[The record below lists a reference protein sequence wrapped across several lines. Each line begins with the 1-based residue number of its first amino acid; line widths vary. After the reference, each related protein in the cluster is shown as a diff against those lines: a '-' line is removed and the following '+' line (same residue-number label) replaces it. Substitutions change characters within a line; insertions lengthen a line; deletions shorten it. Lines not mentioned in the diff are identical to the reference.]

1 MASDQWTSRIGFIL
15 AAAGSA
21 IGLGTVWRLPY
32 VAGTEGG
39 GAFFLIFLILLL
51 TLGSTLLLAEFVLGR
66 RTQEGAI
73 RAYKNVASN
82 GNWHWIGILGMV
94 TAFLLL
100 SFYSVVG
107 GWIIAYLVRS
117 FSGQVTSPPGG
128 DYSALFET
136 ITANPW
142 EVGIAHLAFMVMTI
156 LVVQRGIRKG
166 IEKATVY
173 MMPAL
178 FILFAVLVVR
188 SLTLDGAWEGVVF
201 FLQPDLSAVSGQTL
215 LTALGQ
221 AFFSLSLGVSVMV
234 TYSSYLGKSEN
245 LPRSAWSVV
254 YLTILIAFMAGLVI
268 FPSVF
273 AFDLEPDEG
282 PMLIFTILPAV
293 FGEITFG
300 SIFFTLFMILML
312 FATLT
317 SAFSL
322 VEIVVAPLI
331 RGKEE
336 QKRVKMTWTVGLLI
350 FVLGIPSN
358 LSFGLLSDWHIFGD
372 IFFNQLD
379 FLVSNIL
386 LPIGALLISL
396 FVPWKMSKTD
406 LQEELLR
413 GSNRGNSFFSM
424 WLFTIRY
431 IVPIAI
437 VVVFI
442 SMLAG

>member
-1 MASDQWTSRIGFIL
+1 MATDHWTSRVGFIL

-39 GAFFLIFLILLL
+39 GAFFLIFLVLLL
-51 TLGSTLLLAEFVLGR
+51 TMGTALLLAEFILGR
-66 RTQEGAI
+66 HTQEGAI
-73 RAYKNVASN
+73 NAYKRVAPK
-82 GNWHWIGILGMV
+82 GQWQWIGILGMV
-94 TAFLLL
+94 AAFLLL

-107 GWIIAYLVRS
+107 GWVIAYLVRS
-117 FSGQVTSPPGG
+117 FSGQVTNPPDG
-128 DYSALFET
+128 DYTALFAS

-142 EVGIAHLAFMVMTI
+142 EVGAAHLAFMIMTI
-156 LVVQRGIRKG
+156 LVVQKGIRKG
-166 IEKATVY
+166 IEKASVY

-201 FLQPDLSAVSGQTL
+201 FLQPDLSAVTGETL

-234 TYSSYLGKSEN
+234 TYSSYLGKNDN

-254 YLTILIAFMAGLVI
+254 LLTILIAFMAGLAI
-268 FPSVF
+268 FPGVF
-273 AFDLEPDEG
+273 AFDLQPDEG
-282 PMLIFTILPAV
+282 PELIFTILPAV
-293 FGEITFG
+293 FGEMAFG
-300 SIFFTLFMILML
+300 GLFFTLFMILML

-322 VEIVVAPLI
+322 VEIIVKPLI
-331 RGKEE
+331 RGREE
-336 QKRVKMTWTVGLLI
+336 KRVKMTWIVGLLI
-350 FVLGIPSN
+350 FAMGIPSN
-358 LSFGLLSDWHIFGD
+358 LSFGVLSDWHVFGD
-372 IFFNQLD
+372 IFFNQVD
-379 FLVSNIL
+379 YLVSNVL
-386 LPIGALLISL
+386 LPIGAFLISV
-396 FVPWKMSKTD
+396 FVSWRMRKED
-406 LQEELLR
+406 LQEEMLR
-413 GSNRGNSFFSM
+413 GSNRGIVFFNT
-424 WLFTIRY
+424 WLLATRY

-442 SMLAG
+442 FMI

>member
-1 MASDQWTSRIGFIL
+1 MATDRWTSRIGFIL

-39 GAFFLIFLILLL
+39 GAFFLIFLVLLL
-51 TLGSTLLLAEFVLGR
+51 TVGTALLLAEFVLGR
-66 RTQEGAI
+66 HTQEGAI
-73 RAYKNVASN
+73 RAYKHVAPK
-82 GNWHWIGILGMV
+82 GQWQWIGILGMV
-94 TAFLLL
+94 AAFLLL

-117 FSGQVTSPPGG
+117 FGGQVTNPPDG
-128 DYSALFET
+128 DYTALFET

-142 EVGIAHLAFMVMTI
+142 EVGIAHLAFMIMTI
-156 LVVQRGIRKG
+156 LVVQQGVRKG
-166 IEKATVY
+166 IEKASVY

-201 FLQPDLSAVSGQTL
+201 FLQPDLSAVTGETL

-254 YLTILIAFMAGLVI
+254 LLTILIAFMAGLVI
-268 FPSVF
+268 FPGVF
-273 AFDLEPDEG
+273 AFDLQPDEG
-282 PMLIFTILPAV
+282 PELIFTILPAV
-293 FGEITFG
+293 FGEMAFG
-300 SIFFTLFMILML
+300 SLFFTLFMILML

-322 VEIVVAPLI
+322 VEIIVKPLI

-336 QKRVKMTWTVGLLI
+336 KRVKMTWIVGLLI
-350 FVLGIPSN
+350 FAMGIPSN
-358 LSFGLLSDWHIFGD
+358 LSFGVLADWDVFGD
-372 IFFNQLD
+372 IFFNQVD
-379 FLVSNIL
+379 YLVSNIL
-386 LPIGALLISL
+386 LPTGAFLISV
-396 FVPWKMSKTD
+396 FVSWRVRKED
-406 LQEELLR
+406 LQEEMLR
-413 GSNRGNSFFSM
+413 GSNRGIGFFNT
-424 WLFTIRY
+424 WLFTSRY

-437 VVVFI
+437 LVVFI
-442 SMLAG
+442 SMI

>member
-1 MASDQWTSRIGFIL
+1 MASDQWTTRIGFIL

-39 GAFFLIFLILLL
+39 GAFFLIFLVLLL
-51 TLGSTLLLAEFVLGR
+51 TMGTALLLAEFVLGR
-66 RTQEGAI
+66 HTQEGAI
-73 RAYKNVASN
+73 HAYKRIAPK
-82 GNWHWIGILGMV
+82 GQWQLIGTLGMIA
-94 TAFLLL
+94 AFLLL

-107 GWIIAYLVRS
+107 GWIVTYLVRS
-117 FSGQVTSPPGG
+117 FSGQVTSPPDG
-128 DYSALFET
+128 DYNALFET

-142 EVGIAHLAFMVMTI
+142 EVGAAHLAFMIMTI
-156 LVVQRGIRKG
+156 FVVQKGIRKG
-166 IEKATVY
+166 IEKASVY

-178 FILFAVLVVR
+178 FILFAVLVAR

-201 FLQPDLSAVSGQTL
+201 FLQPDLSAVTGETL

-254 YLTILIAFMAGLVI
+254 LLTILIAFMAGLAI
-268 FPSVF
+268 FPGVF
-273 AFDLEPDEG
+273 AFDLQPDEG
-282 PMLIFTILPAV
+282 PELIFTILPAV
-293 FGEITFG
+293 FGEMAFG
-300 SIFFTLFMILML
+300 SLFFSLFMILML

-322 VEIVVAPLI
+322 VEIIVKPLI

-336 QKRVKMTWTVGLLI
+336 KRVKMTWIVGLLI
-350 FVLGIPSN
+350 FAMGIPSN
-358 LSFGLLSDWHIFGD
+358 LSFGVLADWDVFGD
-372 IFFNQLD
+372 IFFNQVD
-379 FLVSNIL
+379 YLVSNIL
-386 LPIGALLISL
+386 LPTGAFFISL
-396 FVPWKMSKTD
+396 FVGWRMRKND

-413 GSNRGNSFFSM
+413 GSNRGTG
-424 WLFTIRY
+424 LFNIWFLAIRY
-431 IVPIAI
+431 VVPIAI

-442 SMLAG
+442 SMI